1 MNSWTMTVVMGLEMK
16 EWIQDKFNRTESNL
30 IKEYPSHC
38 IFEQD
43 QLCSLETETSNS
55 NTHHIEIIVTKPKC
69 HYM

>member
-1 MNSWTMTVVMGLEMK
+1 MTVVMGLEMK

-43 QLCSLETETSNS
+43 QLCSLETETNNS